1 MAKQIKLNP
10 AAAKQLRTVD
20 PRLMSYN
27 VEMTEVTGGTF
38 WKAYTPEQIAGTEPV
53 PPLVNLADMVKLQEW
68 YDPIDTTNE
77 RLINL
82 AKAFGTVWVRVSGTW
97 ANKTYYN
104 FDGKYEPGVVPEGF
118 QNVLQKDQWLNLL
131 NFVKAVDGKLL
142 ISFAN
147 CPGIHDAETPW
158 SPWQAKQIMDLSI
171 EYGVPVN
178 AVEFTNEPNLM
189 NTSGFP
195 KGYTAAHFRRDQEIA
210 NAWVRENYPD
220 VLLVG
225 PSSTD
230 STVIEMGPGAKG
242 GAGIGDAMPDA
253 VTTHDLMAEYKV
265 PMDVFSYHYYNGISE
280 RLESVMPAGH
290 WQASQAHTDD
300 YLSRAGLC
308 ARSYAPIRDQYIP
321 GAQMWVTE
329 SGDAGG
335 GGNTWGSTYLDV
347 LRTLN
352 ELGDFATVTDGIIFH
367 NTLASSDYGFLQHG
381 TFEPRPNYWAVLLW
395 QQLMGS
401 TVYDAAAEGH
411 VYCHSRKDGKDGYV
425 YLIVNNDL
433 ENAVTVELPGEAEV
447 YALAGRDGMRSSVMT
462 LNGTDLV
469 AGPKGELPEL
479 KGERVSGVLTVAP
492 GSCAFLV
499 L

>member
-1 MAKQIKLNP
+1 MANIKLNSAP
-10 AAAKQLRTVD
+10 AKLRTVD
-20 PRLMSYN
+20 ARLMSYN

-68 YDPIDTTNE
+68 YDPIDTKNE

-82 AKAFGTVWVRVSGTW
+82 AKAFGPVWVRVSGTW

-104 FDGKYEPGVVPEGF
+104 FDGKYAPGVVPEGF
-118 QNVLQKDQWLNLL
+118 QNVLQKEQWLSLL
-131 NFVKAVDGKLL
+131 DFVKAVDGKLL

-158 SPWQAKQIMDLSI
+158 SPWQAKLIMDLSI

-195 KGYTAAHFRRDQEIA
+195 KGYNAAHFRRDQEIA

-265 PMDVFSYHYYNGISE
+265 PMDVFTYHYYNGISE

-300 YLSRAGLC
+300 YLSMAGLC
-308 ARSYAPIRDQYIP
+308 ARSYAPIRDQYMP

-381 TFEPRPNYWAVLLW
+381 TFDPRPNYWAVLLW
-395 QQLMGS
+395 NTLMGT
-401 TVYDAAAEGH
+401 TVYDAGTDGH
-411 VYCHSRKDGKDGYV
+411 VYCHSRKDGKDGYA

-433 ENAVTVELPGEAEV
+433 ENALTVEIPGAAEV
-447 YALAGRDGMRSSVMT
+447 YTLAGRDGMRSSVMT
-462 LNGTDLV
+462 LNGVELV
-469 AGPKGELPEL
+469 AGPKGELPAL
-479 KGERVSGVLTVAP
+479 KGQAVSGSVTVAP
-492 GSCAFLV
+492 GSCMFVV